1 MLTAQSRQKSY
12 VDLKRWEVEFSVGD
26 LVFLKVS
33 PMKGNMRFGKRGK
46 LSPRFIGPFEI
57 LDRVG
62 QVAYRLALPPT
73 LAETHNVFHIS
84 MLQKYVPDLTHVLK
98 YENLNLQQDMSY
110 MARPVRVI
118 EKGIKVL
125 RNKTV
130 PLVKIL
136 WSDSSDREAT
146 WELEKDM
153 QNQYPELFSTIARIS
168 SHRDLAERL
177 EVLACGT
184 FHTVAPSS
192 LLQQSA
198 LPEQQ
203 GREPF
208 AFLEHPA
215 TFRV

>member
-1 MLTAQSRQKSY
+1 
-12 VDLKRWEVEFSVGD
+12 
-26 LVFLKVS
+26 
-33 PMKGNMRFGKRGK
+33 MKGIMRFRKRGK

-84 MLQKYVPDLTHVLK
+84 MLRKYVPDPTHVLK

-125 RNKTV
+125 RNKTI

-146 WELEKDM
+146 WELETNM
-153 QNQYPELFSTIARIS
+153 QKRYPKLFSS
-168 SHRDLAERL
+168 K
-177 EVLACGT
+177 
-184 FHTVAPSS
+184 
-192 LLQQSA
+192 
-198 LPEQQ
+198 
-203 GREPF
+203 
-208 AFLEHPA
+208 
-215 TFRV
+215 